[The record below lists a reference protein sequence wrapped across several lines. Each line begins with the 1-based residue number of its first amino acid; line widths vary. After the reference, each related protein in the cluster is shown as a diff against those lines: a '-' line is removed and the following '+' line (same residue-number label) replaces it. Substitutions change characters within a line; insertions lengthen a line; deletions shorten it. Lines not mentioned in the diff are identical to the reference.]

1 MTYGKGVHIM
11 RELFGTDGV
20 RGVAN
25 RDLTPELA
33 YKIGRAGAYTLTR
46 NAKRPVKPA
55 VVIGKDTRISGD
67 MLEAALIAGICSV
80 GVDVLRVGVMP
91 TPAIAFLTRDLKA
104 AAGVVISASHN
115 PVEDNGIKFF
125 AATGYKLP
133 DDVEMEIERLI
144 REGIP
149 DTSRPV
155 GSEIG
160 SVREVTDAGD
170 RYVRFAAST
179 VNCSLEGLKIVIDC
193 ANGAA
198 SVLSPRIFRELGA
211 EVIPVYSDPDGININ
226 KDCGSTHPAVVAGKV
241 AEYGADL
248 GLAHDGDADRVI
260 AVDEEGSI
268 VDGDHIMVICG
279 THLKRKGKLP
289 QDTVVVTVMSNL
301 GLRLGLKNE
310 NIRVLETQVGDR
322 YVMEELLKCGAA
334 FGGEQSGHIIFLEHN
349 TTGDGIVTG
358 LQLAAVVRETGK
370 TLSELAAQMERLPQ
384 VLVNV
389 RVIDKTAAMEA
400 AEVTAAIRRGEEI
413 LGDRGRILVRPSG
426 TEPKVR
432 VMAEGPD
439 EKQLEEIV
447 EGIAAIISR
456 VAG

>member
-1 MTYGKGVHIM
+1 M

-91 TPAIAFLTRDLKA
+91 TPAIAFLTRELKA

-133 DDVEMEIERLI
+133 DEVEIEIERLI

-149 DTSRPV
+149 ETNRPV

-160 SVREVTDAGD
+160 SVREIADAGD

-179 VNCSLEGLKIVIDC
+179 VDCSLEGLRIVIDC

-279 THLKRKGKLP
+279 THLKRKGKLS

-322 YVMEELLKCGAA
+322 YVMEELLKCGAT

-389 RVIDKTAAMEA
+389 RVRDKAAAMEA
-400 AEVTAAIRRGEEI
+400 PEVTAAIRRGEEV
-413 LGDRGRILVRPSG
+413 LGDTGRILVRPSG

-447 EGIAAIISR
+447 EGIAVIISR